1 MSLKNYHINK
11 SWTLFLDRDGIIN
24 EQILDDYVKK
34 WSEFKFK
41 NDVLSSIKILSE
53 IFGRIF
59 IVTNQQ
65 GICKGLMSIDDLII
79 LHDKMLNEIKKTGG
93 KIDKIYFCPK
103 LEKENS
109 KMRKPNPGMALQAKK
124 DFPEINFEKSIML
137 GDSMSDM
144 QFGKN
149 AGMKTV
155 LIPDKNKVQS
165 DSELIDFL
173 FMSMTEFVDA
183 IL

>member
-11 SWTLFLDRDGIIN
+11 DWTLFLDRDGVIN
-24 EQILDDYVKK
+24 EQILGDYVKK

-41 NDVLSSIKILSE
+41 NDVLPSIKKLSTL
-53 IFGRIF
+53 FGRIF

-65 GICKGLMSIDDLII
+65 GIGKGIMTVDDLNKI
-79 LHDKMLNEIKKTGG
+79 HNKMVEEIEKAGG
-93 KIDKIYFCPK
+93 RIDKIYFSPK

-109 KMRKPNPGMALQAKK
+109 EMRKPNPGMAMKAKN
-124 DFPEINFEKSIML
+124 DFPEIDFERSIML

-149 AGMKTV
+149 AGMKNV
-155 LIPDKNKVQS
+155 LIPGKNKIYNIS
-165 DSELIDFL
+165 GLIDFR
-173 FMSMTEFVDA
+173 FKNIKEFVDA
-183 IL
+183 L